1 MVMML
6 VVVVM
11 MMLVI
16 MVVFVLVLML
26 MVMMMFM
33 LVFRHQIGF
42 IDTVHRDFGMCPV
55 DPAFHGRNC
64 FHMNAGQS
72 QRVDT
77 AYKSFPVGKKFKQS
91 GCEHV
96 AGGAHAAVKVER
108 FHWLIFSCQ

>member
-1 MVMML
+1 
-6 VVVVM
+6 
-11 MMLVI
+11 
-16 MVVFVLVLML
+16 ML